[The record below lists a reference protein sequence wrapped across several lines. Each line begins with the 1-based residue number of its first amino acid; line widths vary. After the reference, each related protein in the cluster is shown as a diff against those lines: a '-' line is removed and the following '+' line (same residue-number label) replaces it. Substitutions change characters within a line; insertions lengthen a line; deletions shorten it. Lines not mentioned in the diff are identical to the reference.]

1 MKLDK
6 IIVCSAN

>member
-6 IIVCSAN
+6 IIVCSAK